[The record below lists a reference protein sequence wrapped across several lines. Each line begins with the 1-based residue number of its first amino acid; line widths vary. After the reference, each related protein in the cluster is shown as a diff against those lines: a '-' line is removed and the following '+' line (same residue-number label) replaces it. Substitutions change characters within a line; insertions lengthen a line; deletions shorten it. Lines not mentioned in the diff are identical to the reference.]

1 MSTVAW
7 LGFETTTMT
16 AVFGPGAGDTVP
28 LIAICAIPTYE
39 ARSVWTVT
47 LLLAARAGVAREP
60 SAKRTNNKMSRLMS
74 VIRGGFL

>member
-1 MSTVAW
+1 MSTVAL

-28 LIAICAIPTYE
+28 LIDICAIPTYE

-47 LLLAARAGVAREP
+47 L
-60 SAKRTNNKMSRLMS
+60 
-74 VIRGGFL
+74 